1 MGPAMPKI
9 DRLACSARL
18 LGEAL
23 TRLALLCAA
32 DVLGGMPARLRSC
45 RLAQ

>member
-1 MGPAMPKI
+1 MGPTMPKA

-18 LGEAL
+18 LSEAV

-32 DVLGGMPARLRSC
+32 NVLGGMPARLRSC
-45 RLAQ
+45 HLAQ